1 MSTPSSI
8 GFASGGGP
16 LIDEPWVVVCDGVA
30 LTYGRGRASV
40 VAVHS
45 LTCRID
51 RRTRTAIIGRS
62 GSGKSTVLHL
72 LAGLAAPTTG
82 HISWP
87 ALGGPPT
94 ARPGRVGVIFQG
106 PSLLPALTV
115 RENVTFPLQLAG
127 VESTEAADR
136 VDRILDRLNLSD
148 LAQTLPQELSG
159 GQAQR
164 VAAARVLAGRP
175 TLILAD
181 EPTAHLDRDTGAQ
194 LIDALIDAA
203 DALSA
208 ALVVATHDP
217 AVAGRLD
224 DRWVMSD
231 GRLHTES
238 GVSEGGFIR

>member
-16 LIDEPWVVVCDGVA
+16 LIDEPGVVVCDQVA

-51 RRTRTAIIGRS
+51 QWTRAAIIGRS

-87 ALGGPPT
+87 ALGGPQPG
-94 ARPGRVGVIFQG
+94 RPGRIGVIFQG

-127 VESTEAADR
+127 VDPADAANR
-136 VDRILDRLNLSD
+136 VDQILDRLHLSD
-148 LAQTLPQELSG
+148 LAPALPQELSG

-175 TLILAD
+175 ALILAD
-181 EPTAHLDRDTGAQ
+181 EPTAHLDRDTGAE
-194 LIDALIDAA
+194 LMNALVDAA
-203 DALSA
+203 DALPA

-217 AVAGRLD
+217 AVAGRLA

-231 GRLHTES
+231 GRLHTEP
-238 GVSEGGFIR
+238 GDGGLIG